1 MKELVLEPCYTR
13 MTTVESQGVAVEMK
27 ECIPVVLFIALC
39 KKAEAFESVGVDGLL
54 KFGGH
59 SIEAY

>member
-13 MTTVESQGVAVEMK
+13 MTTVESQGVAVEVK
-27 ECIPVVLFIALC
+27 ECIPVVLFIMLC
-39 KKAEAFESVGVDGLL
+39 KKVEAFESVDGLL

-59 SIEAY
+59 SVEAY